1 MELRCVQ
8 KAMMDEYF
16 KRDSE
21 RGLFPTF
28 AWFVEEVGELGE
40 ALLKRD
46 KAGVSEELADVIA
59 WALSIANLVGIDV
72 EEALRLKYGE
82 VLLKGSASSC
92 DTH

>member
-1 MELRCVQ
+1 VELRCVQ

>member
-1 MELRCVQ
+1 VELRCVQ

-92 DTH
+92 DRH

>member
-92 DTH
+92 DSH

>member
-1 MELRCVQ
+1 VELRCVQ

-46 KAGVSEELADVIA
+46 KAGISEELADVIA

-92 DTH
+92 DSH